1 MTGLLHEGIFHA
13 YAHHFVDVYTNYFIS
28 GTMSPNNPDWQEYA
42 DRVFPLFEEAAGGG
56 ALLWNFDCV
65 TRLGWSMEGL
75 AEEIGIQWN
84 N

>member
-1 MTGLLHEGIFHA
+1 
-13 YAHHFVDVYTNYFIS
+13 
-28 GTMSPNNPDWQEYA
+28 MSPNNPDWQEYA

-75 AEEIGIQWN
+75 ADEIGIQWN